1 MARTDSSREMTLF
14 EMWNHR
20 KERGELLQRANQ
32 LRLGPSQLTQL
43 LGDSGVRAALQNT
56 RTASLLPPVGTEVF
70 RRLTP
75 ASLAQIQQGLDAR
88 EEEKNKEVAK
98 DDPPKPTRDLEA
110 GKPLPFIYRDPP
122 PELLNTA
129 LQELDPFYQS
139 QKTFIVIGRGNIIH
153 RFNAESSCFLL
164 SPFSPLRTFAIK
176 ILIHSVFRFFIMATI
191 LTNCVFMTMI
201 NPPAWFKTLDHVF
214 TAVYTF
220 EAVIK
225 VASRGFCLG
234 KFSFLRD
241 PWNWLDV
248 LVILS
253 ACVEEFVYL
262 GISPIFRILKI
273 IPLIPGLKKTVRDLA
288 QSVKRLAGVIGLMVF
303 CLIFFAL
310 IGQQLFMGALMNKC
324 VMWTLAT
331 NSGNTEFDFNEFKIN
346 QSNHY
351 YLPGECY
358 ALRCGNSSDAGRCPE
373 GFTCLRAGSNPN
385 YGYTSFDSFGWSL
398 LSMIRL
404 MSKDFW
410 ENLVHLLLRAAGKFA
425 VILFV
430 VLVFPGCFCV
440 LSLAVAVVAMACS
453 EAGVSEAT
461 DREEEFSRIV
471 AVLKRREEEEDGRE
485 ACRAA
490 LSEDQENNMEGVDE
504 KQRTCPPCWFVFANF
519 LLKWNCCG
527 CWRWLK
533 QRLYAFVTNPFFDLG
548 IVVCIVLNTVFMSL
562 DHYPMTEKFWQIL
575 VEANL
580 VFSAIFAAEMV
591 LKLVAMDPYGY
602 FQVGW
607 NIFDSILV
615 VLSLLELFFVVDCPF
630 LILRVLRLA
639 RWWPSLHM
647 LMKVVWRSL
656 SALRYLTLLL
666 FITIFLF
673 SVVGME
679 MFHDGYGRNF
689 CKISLDRQL
698 PRRHMAD
705 FFHAVL
711 VVIQA
716 VGGTWVE
723 AMWDCMEVSGETT
736 CLLFFMMLLPIANLL
751 VLYLFLT
758 LLLSSFDHPASPE
771 EKEKNNLHIA
781 LNRIRSAV
789 RTLLGKKTP
798 INPEHT
804 AVDSKDHLALTVV
817 TSDQTG
823 SKVKTL
829 TIANTAKMPEKEQEK
844 KKHPEDDDRGNRP
857 EDCCSDKCLRCCPFL
872 DIDTSRGS
880 GRIWSNFRRAC
891 FCIVRHKCFDNFII
905 LIILLSSA
913 TLVFEDIHLHHRPVL
928 QTVVQRVEQ
937 VTTILFLME
946 MLLKWIAFG
955 LKKYFSNGWCWLDF
969 LVLQVS
975 LVSQAAAMIG
985 YTDLERVSLRALG
998 PWRALSRF
1006 QGPKVVV
1013 QTLVRSVSS
1022 VFSVLPVVLVVWL
1035 IFCVCGMDFFGG
1047 RFYFCFNET
1056 SGEIFSRNMVNNK
1069 SECFDLV
1076 MQNYSEVL
1084 WKNQKLNYDNVGS
1097 GFLSLLHL
1105 AASAYSPNIINSAV
1119 DARMVE
1125 SQPIYESNPY
1135 MHLYF
1140 ICFFIFGCFFTF
1152 ILFIGVIIN
1161 RLQSDKSAGIPIF
1174 MTAEEQKVMKRLVM
1188 KPQKPVPRPQ
1198 NQFQA
1203 RLFDLVTLRWFGV
1216 FMATVICLNMV
1227 VLMMETDDQSM
1238 EMEIILYWFHFLFI
1252 ILFLVEFILK
1262 IVGLRRHYF
1271 TDGWN
1276 ILDFVVLIVSIMGIF
1291 LSDIMW
1297 IYSLPVPLFLVLR
1310 MLRVLRVLSIF
1321 RYAQGTRKLLL
1332 SLVMSFP
1339 ALFNIGIVLVI
1350 ITFSSS
1356 VFGMLTFGFVKR
1368 EAMIDDI
1375 FNFETFVSSVLCVFT
1390 ISTSA
1395 SWGGLL
1401 RPLLNWP
1408 PDCDPLMEHPGFPVI
1423 GNCSY
1428 PPLAIAFFVSHLFLC
1443 FLLLVHLYI
1452 AVVMETLGSDDDE
1465 QLSEDDLQMFH
1476 NTWREFD
1483 PEASQVIQYS
1493 QLSDFCDALQDPL
1506 RIPKPNSVR
1515 LIHMDL
1521 PLLPGDRIRCVDVLL
1536 ALASQVV
1543 GDSEKMNALKAKMEE
1558 RFNPSKVSCEPISST
1573 LQRKQEVVAATV
1585 IQKAYRKHVLQDG
1598 DAQETTGV
1606 SVDAGGH

>member
-1 MARTDSSREMTLF
+1 MQRTDSSREMSLF
-14 EMWNHR
+14 EMWTNR

-32 LRLGPSQLTQL
+32 LRLGPSQLTRL

-75 ASLAQIQQGLDAR
+75 ASLAEIQQRQDTR
-88 EEEKNKEVAK
+88 EKEKKNKEVAK
-98 DDPPKPTRDLEA
+98 DDPPKPARDLEA

-122 PELLNTA
+122 PELLNTT

-139 QKTFIVIGRGNIIH
+139 QKTFIVIGKGNIIH

-191 LTNCVFMTMI
+191 LTNCLFMTLSY
-201 NPPAWFKTLDHVF
+201 PPAWFRTLGLVF
-214 TAVYTF
+214 TSVYIF

-225 VASRGFCLG
+225 VTSRGFCLG

-273 IPLIPGLKKTVRDLA
+273 IPLIPGLKKTVGDLV
-288 QSVKRLAGVIGLMVF
+288 QSVKRLAGVIGLAVF
-303 CLIFFAL
+303 CLIFLAL
-310 IGQQLFMGALMNKC
+310 IGQQLFMGGLMNKC
-324 VMWTLAT
+324 VMRVNLNPPTF
-331 NSGNTEFDFNEFKIN
+331 NSGNIEFDFNEFKN
-346 QSNHY
+346 NMTNHY
-351 YLPGECY
+351 YLPGEFD
-358 ALRCGNSSDAGRCPE
+358 ALQCGNTSDAGRCPE
-373 GFTCLRAGSNPN
+373 GFTCLRAGRNPN
-385 YGYTSFDSFGWSL
+385 YGFTSFDSFGWSL

-410 ENLVHLLLRAAGKFA
+410 ENLVHLLLRAAGKFS
-425 VILFV
+425 VTFFV
-430 VLVFPGCFCV
+430 VMVFPGFFCV

-461 DREEEFSRIV
+461 DREEEFTRIV
-471 AVLKRREEEEDGRE
+471 AVLKRREEDGRE
-485 ACRAA
+485 ACRGA
-490 LSEDQENNMEGVDE
+490 LSEDPEEENNIEGDDE
-504 KQRTCPPCWFVFANF
+504 KQRTCPPCWFVVASF

-548 IVVCIVLNTVFMSL
+548 IAVLIVLSAVFMAL
-562 DHYPMTEKFWQIL
+562 DHYPMTEEFAQTL
-575 VEANL
+575 GEANL

-615 VLSLLELFFVVDCPF
+615 VMSLLQLFFSDVYLF
-630 LILRVLRLA
+630 LILRLLRLA

-647 LMKVVWRSL
+647 LMKIVWRSL

-666 FITIFLF
+666 FITLFLF

-679 MFHDGYGRNF
+679 MFHNGYLYNR
-689 CKISLDRQL
+689 CRISLDCHL
-698 PRRHMAD
+698 PRRHIAD
-705 FFHAVL
+705 FYHAVL

-716 VGGTWVE
+716 MGGRWVDI
-723 AMWDCMEVSGETT
+723 MWDCMEVSGKTS
-736 CLLFFMMLLPIANLL
+736 CLLFFMMLLPIAKLL

-758 LLLSSFDHPASPE
+758 LLLSSFSNDHLASSE

-781 LNRIRSAV
+781 LNRIRSTF
-789 RTLLGKKTP
+789 RTLLGKKTH
-798 INPEHT
+798 INPEHM

-823 SKVKTL
+823 SEVKTL
-829 TIANTAKMPEKEQEK
+829 AITNTAKTPEKEQEI

-880 GRIWSNFRRAC
+880 GRVWSIFRRAC

-913 TLVFEDIHLHHRPVL
+913 TLVFEDIHLQHRPVL

-937 VTTILFLME
+937 VTTFLFLME
-946 MLLKWIAFG
+946 MLLKWIGFG
-955 LKKYFSNGWCWLDF
+955 LKKYFSDAWCWLDF
-969 LVLQVS
+969 LILQVS
-975 LVSQAAAMIG
+975 LLSQAAAMIG
-985 YTDLERVSLRALG
+985 YSDLEGVLSLRALG
-998 PWRALSRF
+998 AWRALSRF
-1006 QGPKVVV
+1006 QGLKVVV

-1022 VFSVLPVVLVVWL
+1022 VFSVLPVFLVVWL
-1035 IFCVCGMDFFGG
+1035 IFCVSGVDFFAGM
-1047 RFYFCFNET
+1047 FYSCFNET
-1056 SGEIFSRNMVNNK
+1056 SGERFLPEEVNNK

-1076 MQNYSEVL
+1076 MQNYTEVR
-1084 WKNQKLNYDNVGS
+1084 WKNQKFNYDNVGS
-1097 GFLSLLHL
+1097 GFLSLLNL
-1105 AASAYSPNIINSAV
+1105 AASAYSPDIINSAV
-1119 DARMVE
+1119 DTMMVD
-1125 SQPIYESNPY
+1125 SQPVYESSLY

-1152 ILFIGVIIN
+1152 NLFIRVIID
-1161 RLQSDKSAGIPIF
+1161 RLQRDKSAGTPIF
-1174 MTAEEQKVMKRLVM
+1174 MTAEQQKDMKRLVM

-1198 NQFQA
+1198 NRFQA
-1203 RLFDLVTLRWFGV
+1203 RFFDLVTSQWFSV
-1216 FMATVICLNMV
+1216 TMATVICLNMV
-1227 VLMMETDDQSM
+1227 VLMMETDNQSLQ
-1238 EMEIILYWFHFLFI
+1238 MEIILWWFYFLFI

-1262 IVGLRRHYF
+1262 IVALRRHYF

-1276 ILDFVVLIVSIMGIF
+1276 ILDFLVLILSIVGIF
-1291 LSDIMW
+1291 LGHIVEKYFVSG
-1297 IYSLPVPLFLVLR
+1297 SLFIVLR
-1310 MLRVLRVLSIF
+1310 MFRVLRVLSLVC
-1321 RYAQGTRKLLL
+1321 YARGTRKLLL
-1332 SLVMSFP
+1332 SLMMSLP
-1339 ALFNIGIVLVI
+1339 ALFNIGVVLVI
-1350 ITFSSS
+1350 VTFSSS
-1356 VFGMLTFGFVKR
+1356 VFGMLNFAFVKQ

-1375 FNFETFVSSVLCVFT
+1375 FNFETFGSSVLCVFT

-1401 RPLLNWP
+1401 RPFLNWP
-1408 PDCDPLMEHPGFPVI
+1408 LDCDPNMEHPGFPAR
-1423 GNCSY
+1423 GNCIN
-1428 PPLAIAFFVSHLFLC
+1428 PVLAIAFFVSHLVLC

-1452 AVVMETLGSDDDE
+1452 AVVMATLSSDDGE
-1465 QLSEDDLQMFH
+1465 QLSEDDLQMFQK
-1476 NTWREFD
+1476 TWREFD
-1483 PEASQVIQYS
+1483 PEALQVIQYS

-1536 ALASQVV
+1536 ALALQAV
-1543 GDSEKMNALKAKMEE
+1543 GDSEKMNTFKAKMEE

-1585 IQKAYRKHVLQDG
+1585 IQKAYRKHVQD
-1598 DAQETTGV
+1598 V
-1606 SVDAGGH
+1606 SGSL